1 VNHPRTLVFDVNET
15 LLDLGAIE
23 PAFTSVFGSAE
34 PMSEWFARML
44 HGSLV
49 ANATNRY
56 RPFGLIGTEALVTL
70 AQRRGVDLDP
80 DRAVAIVAEMR
91 RLPAHPDVPAAL
103 ERLRAGGFRLVT
115 LTNGSS
121 DTAAAQLDHAGIAQ
135 YFERALSV
143 DAIRQFKPAPAV
155 YLHATAVLGV
165 DVDQALMIAAH
176 DWDIIGARSVG
187 MPGAYLARPGAV
199 WGMPDDPPDVVAFDL
214 QRLAD
219 ALLGEQTAP
228 EPG

>member
-1 VNHPRTLVFDVNET
+1 VSNPRTLVFDVNET
-15 LLDLGAIE
+15 LLDLKALG
-23 PAFTSVFGSAE
+23 PAFASVFGSTE
-34 PMSEWFARML
+34 PMGEWFARML

-56 RPFGLIGTEALVTL
+56 RPFGLIGTEAMVTL
-70 AQRRGVDLDP
+70 AQRRGVELDP
-80 DRAVAIVAEMR
+80 DRAVEIVAGMR
-91 RLPAHPDVPAAL
+91 RLPAHPDVPGAL
-103 ERLRAGGFRLVT
+103 ERLRSGGYRLVT

-135 YFERALSV
+135 YFERAMSV

-155 YLHATAVLGV
+155 YLHATALLGV
-165 DVDQALMIAAH
+165 EVDGAMMIAAH

-199 WGMPDDPPDVVAFDL
+199 WGLPDDPPDLVTADL

-219 ALLGEQTAP
+219 TLLGEQT
-228 EPG
+228 GSGLG